1 MPLPALHTAGC
12 LALGALLLFA
22 PWPGGRGVS
31 ARRMVRVALV
41 LAVVLTAEL
50 AVFYAMHTGFFL
62 WITLVHRAT
71 FVVLPLL
78 AVAVLVLALRHR
90 PVGRTEVAATERP
103 AGRAPTRP
111 AVGLA
116 LVTLTLPPV
125 GAHAAW
131 VAPFDLQIER
141 VDLDV
146 AADLPR
152 PVTVAILADLQ
163 CRRVGPYEEHAIDAL
178 LALEPDVILIP
189 GDLLQTPTMAEY
201 AEHGP
206 GMRALLARLTAP
218 GGVWFAQGNVDPW
231 PAYHGLFEGTSVR
244 ALDDEVARVDLD
256 GLRLAVA
263 GLRLSGS
270 QTPAGLEALGEL
282 QAEDDADLRLVVAH
296 LPRSVLALPADAPV
310 DLLAAGHTHGGQV
323 VLPLLGPP
331 VTLSALPRHVA
342 AGGLH
347 ELDGNALYVSRGVGM
362 ERGPA
367 PAVRFLCPPELTLV
381 TLR

>member
-131 VAPFDLQIER
+131 VAPFDLRIER

-189 GDLLQTPTMAEY
+189 GLGEELLAAIQRAYYREARNPSDVDVLADLAGQVGLDAEAFAAALTGAEAEELLQADL
-201 AEHGP
+201 ARA
-206 GMRALLARLTAP
+206 RALGA
-218 GGVWFAQGNVDPW
+218 
-231 PAYHGLFEGTSVR
+231 TSFPS
-244 ALDDEVARVDLD
+244 
-256 GLRLAVA
+256 LAVA
-263 GLRLSGS
+263 EGGHER
-270 QTPAGLEALGEL
+270 
-282 QAEDDADLRLVVAH
+282 
-296 LPRSVLALPADAPV
+296 
-310 DLLAAGHTHGGQV
+310 LLASGCLGLDEL
-323 VLPLLGPP
+323 LPLL
-331 VTLSALPRHVA
+331 RA
-342 AGGLH
+342 AG
-347 ELDGNALYVSRGVGM
+347 
-362 ERGPA
+362 
-367 PAVRFLCPPELTLV
+367 LTAS
-381 TLR
+381 